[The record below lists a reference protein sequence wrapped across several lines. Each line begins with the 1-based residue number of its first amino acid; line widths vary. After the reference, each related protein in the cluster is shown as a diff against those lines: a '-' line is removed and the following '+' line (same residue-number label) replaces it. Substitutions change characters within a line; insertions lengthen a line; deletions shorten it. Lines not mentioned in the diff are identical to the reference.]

1 MLSDRSWRSNWER
14 FLRVVVL
21 FYTSGESSRIEE
33 KGGKNI
39 LEISITLLI
48 QEKVR
53 IASGES
59 PSVRFSSG
67 VGVMTNILAGPSRVF
82 KKHKIINV
90 AI

>member
-1 MLSDRSWRSNWER
+1 MAKQLGKAPPRRGP
-14 FLRVVVL
+14 

-33 KGGKNI
+33 KGGKNV
-39 LEISITLLI
+39 LEISITLSI

-59 PSVRFSSG
+59 PSVRLSSG
-67 VGVMTNILAGPSRVF
+67 VGVMTNISAGPSRGF